1 MCFPASLPLSLKL
14 GYTQVMQIKKI
25 SDTFHH
31 ITFADG
37 DEVFL
42 IGTAH
47 VSQNSVEEVAE
58 VIEKENPDRI
68 CIELDASR
76 LSSKTKK
83 KSWEETDIR
92 KVFKEGKGFL
102 LLANTALASFQ
113 RKLGAQ
119 TGTKPGEELL
129 GAVRLAEEK
138 NIPISLCD
146 RDIQTTFRRA
156 WAKSSLWNKC
166 KLLATLI
173 SAAFSNEEISP
184 EELEELKKQET
195 LEGMLNEVA
204 KELPSIKEVLIDER
218 DTYLATKI
226 YSAPGKKK
234 VAVIGAGH
242 TRGVLSTFE
251 KLENGGDVKS
261 AEELETVPKSKG
273 FGKAAGYIIPTLI
286 VLLLIIGIALNGWDQ
301 GLRTFLY
308 WIAVNAG
315 GTFIFSLIAWAH
327 PLNII
332 CCAVTAPFFA
342 LNPVLGV
349 GMLGGI
355 LEATFRKP
363 KVKDFESLNDDA
375 MKLSGWYKNRIL
387 HCLLVFFLSSLGS
400 MLGTFIAFPL
410 LISRL

>member
-1 MCFPASLPLSLKL
+1 MIL
-14 GYTQVMQIKKI
+14 GYTQGMQVEKI

-31 ITFADG
+31 IVFANG
-37 DEVFL
+37 DELFI

-47 VSQNSVEEVAE
+47 VSKDSVEEVAS

-68 CIELDASR
+68 CVELDESR
-76 LSSKTKK
+76 LSNKTKK
-83 KSWEETDIR
+83 NSWENTDIR

-113 RKLGAQ
+113 RRLGAQ
-119 TGTKPGEELL
+119 TGANPGDELL
-129 GAVRLAEEK
+129 GAVKLAQEK
-138 NIPISLCD
+138 DIPISLCD
-146 RDIQTTFRRA
+146 REIQTTFRRA
-156 WAKSSLWNKC
+156 WAKSTLWNKC
-166 KLLATLI
+166 KLLGTLI
-173 SAAFSNEEISP
+173 SAVFSDEEISP
-184 EELEELKKQET
+184 EELEELKNQET

-226 YSAPGKKK
+226 YNAPGKKK

-242 TRGVLSTFE
+242 TRGVIATLE
-251 KLENGGDVKS
+251 KLDTGCGSVTS
-261 AEELETVPKSKG
+261 AEELDTVPKGSRA
-273 FGKAAGYIIPTLI
+273 GKAAGYIIPALI
-286 VLLLIIGIALNGWDQ
+286 VILLVVGIAANGWDQ

-308 WIAVNAG
+308 WVLVNAT
-315 GTFIFSLIAWAH
+315 GTFIATMLAAAH

-363 KVKDFESLNDDA
+363 KVRDFEQLNDDA
-375 MKLSGWYKNRIL
+375 MHLKGWYRNRIL

-400 MLGTFIAFPL
+400 MLGTFVAFPL
-410 LISRL
+410 LISRI

>member
-1 MCFPASLPLSLKL
+1 MHCAASLPLSLKL
-14 GYTQVMQIKKI
+14 GYTLVMHIEKI
-25 SDTFHH
+25 SDTYHR
-31 ITFADG
+31 ITFANG

-47 VSQNSVEEVAE
+47 VSKDSVAQVAE
-58 VIEKENPDRI
+58 IIEEENPDRI
-68 CIELDASR
+68 CVELDASR
-76 LSSKTKK
+76 LSSKTQKTN
-83 KSWEETDIR
+83 WDNTDIR
-92 KVFKEGKGFL
+92 KVFREGKGFL

-113 RKLGAQ
+113 RKMGAQ

-129 GAVRLAEEK
+129 GAVKLAEEK
-138 NIPISLCD
+138 NIPMSLCD
-146 RDIQTTFRRA
+146 REIQTTFRRA

-184 EELEELKKQET
+184 EELESLKKQET
-195 LEGMLNEVA
+195 LEGMLREVA

-226 YSAPGKKK
+226 YNAPGKKK

-242 TRGVLSTFE
+242 TSGVLATFD
-251 KLENGGDVKS
+251 KLENNGQVKS
-261 AEELETVPKSKG
+261 IEELDTVPKSRG
-273 FGKAAGYIIPTLI
+273 IGKAIGYIIPALI
-286 VLLLIIGIALNGWDQ
+286 VILLVVGVVANGWDQ

-308 WIAVNAG
+308 WVLVNAG
-315 GTFIFSLIAWAH
+315 GTFITSCIAAAH

-363 KVKDFESLNDDA
+363 KVKDFETLNDDA
-375 MKLSGWYKNRIL
+375 MHLSGWYKNRIL

-400 MLGTFIAFPL
+400 VLGTFVAFPL
-410 LISRL
+410 LIARV